1 VVDSYE
7 QDKFSNDMV
16 AKLMVDGVADPKFSL
31 VNGVL
36 KFKSKI

>member
-1 VVDSYE
+1 
-7 QDKFSNDMV
+7 MV